1 MGSTSLIST
10 SPLKESN
17 IFGNH
22 VFQSFTHYF
31 ELLQNKRF
39 QTSTVEERNWIQIID
54 RIRNGNPNNM
64 DLNYLKSKCVNT
76 DTLSPEFLI
85 NCKVLVS
92 INESRVKW
100 NTIIAKHYA
109 RLHEKP
115 IHFVYAKDKI
125 KRANFHDPA
134 SSAVS
139 LRTFVSDSI
148 IKDFQH
154 TLILCKG
161 GPVVILSNLYKSLG
175 VTNGSTG
182 VLHDV
187 IYNSFNQVYALL
199 VKMPNATFKVP
210 GLPVGTPDGTVV
222 IERATTSDT
231 LTFLNQKFKVV
242 RSQFPISEGFAFTA
256 HKGYTLISNF
266 SSRNDYKPV
275 NVNGPCS

>member
-125 KRANFHDPA
+125 KRAIFTIRQVVLFPLGHLLA
-134 SSAVS
+134 IRS
-139 LRTFVSDSI
+139 LRTSN
-148 IKDFQH
+148 
-154 TLILCKG
+154 
-161 GPVVILSNLYKSLG
+161 ILSFF
-175 VTNGSTG
+175 V
-182 VLHDV
+182 
-187 IYNSFNQVYALL
+187 
-199 VKMPNATFKVP
+199 
-210 GLPVGTPDGTVV
+210 
-222 IERATTSDT
+222 
-231 LTFLNQKFKVV
+231 KVV
-242 RSQFPISEGFAFTA
+242 PLLFFQT
-256 HKGYTLISNF
+256 YTNPLVLQM
-266 SSRNDYKPV
+266 DQPV
-275 NVNGPCS
+275 FFMM